1 MKQKQ
6 KQSVVVNINQPA
18 KPRRRKRAKKSAKK
32 KPQLQAPAPAYIPM
46 PQSVIRYYDNTIPP
60 RNVEIKPAPVA
71 KADIPKILQG
81 VSAETEYVAPEV
93 VARKP
98 IAVSTPEPETEN
110 VLLRE
115 EAPVEIGGEE
125 APSAR
130 DVVEDERL
138 FTPIEPPE
146 PDLVINLDSSFPQP
160 PTAPPVLA
168 PEQSALALLEQPA
181 PVPSSALALLDERR
195 GERERP
201 PERDTSRARNERRRE
216 ALQAVAIRQPTEE
229 EWGGGA
235 SEIIPVFIE
244 PRKQTLAPLFA
255 EARPATSTEF
265 GAGGFGI
272 EPAGQDVAEMFRR
285 GARAQ
290 IRPPTE
296 PPPDSPQTASGLAEA
311 TIPQLARQQADEA
324 RAEEENELEKARKV
338 VVRPREPEW
347 YKKVKK
353 DFAPFNADQ
362 KRLDIESGYSPA
374 EATRRETERRRA
386 FRDEGR
392 LFGFDQ
398 EPPASLK
405 RGFAPVGEGALG
417 GGGGFSFVDR

>member
-18 KPRRRKRAKKSAKK
+18 KPRRRKRAKKKQ
-32 KPQLQAPAPAYIPM
+32 PTHAPAYIPM

-81 VSAETEYVAPEV
+81 VNAETEYVAPKV

-98 IAVSTPEPETEN
+98 IAVPTPEPETEN

-130 DVVEDERL
+130 DVIEDERQ
-138 FTPIEPPE
+138 FTPIEP
-146 PDLVINLDSSFPQP
+146 FPQP
-160 PTAPPVLA
+160 PTAP
-168 PEQSALALLEQPA
+168 EQSALAPA
-181 PVPSSALALLDERR
+181 PIPSSALALLDERPR
-195 GERERP
+195 AREGSDRPDERP
-201 PERDTSRARNERRRE
+201 PERDRRRE
-216 ALQAVAIRQPTEE
+216 TLQAVAILQPTEE

-235 SEIIPVFIE
+235 GEIIPVFIE
-244 PRKQTLAPLFA
+244 PRKQTLAPIFA

-272 EPAGQDVAEMFRR
+272 EPAGQDVAELFRR

-296 PPPDSPQTASGLAEA
+296 PQPESPQ
-311 TIPQLARQQADEA
+311 TIPQLARKQAEEA
-324 RAEEENELEKARKV
+324 RAEQLDDLQKV
-338 VVRPREPEW
+338 RVRPAEPDW

-353 DFAPFNADQ
+353 DFAPYNADQ
-362 KRLDIESGYSPA
+362 KRIDIESGLSQA
-374 EATRRETERRRA
+374 EATRRETERRRT

-417 GGGGFSFVDR
+417 GGFSFVDR

>member
-1 MKQKQ
+1 
-6 KQSVVVNINQPA
+6 
-18 KPRRRKRAKKSAKK
+18 
-32 KPQLQAPAPAYIPM
+32 M
-46 PQSVIRYYDNTIPP
+46 PQSVIRYYDNTIPQ

-115 EAPVEIGGEE
+115 EEPVEIGGEE

-130 DVVEDERL
+130 DVVEDERQ

-235 SEIIPVFIE
+235 GEIIPVFIE
-244 PRKQTLAPLFA
+244 PRKQTLAPLTA

-272 EPAGQDVAEMFRR
+272 EPAGQDVAEMFKR

-324 RAEEENELEKARKV
+324 RAEEENELEKGRKAIPKFDEKAFYKENKELFYPLNI
-338 VVRPREPEW
+338 RQRQKDLETYSQEEANSLYNKRKRAFTKDGRGSLIGFSPE
-347 YKKVKK
+347 V
-353 DFAPFNADQ
+353 
-362 KRLDIESGYSPA
+362 IA
-374 EATRRETERRRA
+374 EA
-386 FRDEGR
+386 
-392 LFGFDQ
+392 
-398 EPPASLK
+398 PAPLK